1 MNLTYQNLQSAVADA
16 LAFSFLGHFQPS
28 EANSP
33 PYRVVP
39 PTYAPPRKGDPPQ
52 YLTTETGE
60 VRLDSP
66 QSFANRLEE
75 VIASENLTPSFNIVD
90 GHGVVLVNSRQ
101 LPHRVFDAAM
111 RDSDLEGQPFFK
123 SPLGADLRA
132 TRPATAT
139 ALFRHAPETL
149 LFGVWDSHSGGG
161 IQVLRL
167 ARAITAR
174 VFGTGGK
181 LRPGGAQKSD
191 PLNITKDVG
200 LLYLDVNHQMTLDPN
215 ESVKGKKD
223 KDKKE
228 TVKTYKPSDLGH
240 GSVPASDSKDG
251 VDVEDIILQGAIHLG
266 VLRKYHFPVDNGKPS
281 EEVDVAVRTALL
293 AMGIWA
299 VQSVATRGMWLRS
312 GCDLVY
318 QDLTWLLRYGGGK
331 DEAFEVSLESARK
344 VLDEALAALVGL
356 NLNWENTPITLK
368 ANKELL
374 KAIEISSTAIGTGE
388 MED

>member
-1 MNLTYQNLQSAVADA
+1 MNLTYQTLQSAVADA

-60 VRLDSP
+60 VRLDLP

-90 GHGVVLVNSRQ
+90 GHGVVRINSRQ

-111 RDSDLEGQPFFK
+111 RDSNLEGQPFFK
-123 SPLGADLRA
+123 SPLGASLRA
-132 TRPATAT
+132 ARPTTAT

-149 LFGVWDSHSGGG
+149 LFGVWDSHAGGG
-161 IQVLRL
+161 NQVLRM
-167 ARAITAR
+167 AR
-174 VFGTGGK
+174 VFGTGCK
-181 LRPGGAQKSD
+181 LRPGGAMKSD
-191 PLNITKDVG
+191 PLNITQDAGK
-200 LLYLDVNHQMTLDPN
+200 LYLDANFQLTLDP
-215 ESVKGKKD
+215 KQAD
-223 KDKKE
+223 KDKNVE
-228 TVKTYKPSDLGH
+228 GKTKASIIGH
-240 GSVPASDSKDG
+240 GSIPAKNAKDG

-266 VLRKYHFPVDNGKPS
+266 VLRKYRFPVDNGKAP
-281 EEVDVAVRTALL
+281 EETDVAVRTALL

-331 DEAFEVSLESARK
+331 DEAFEVSLATARK
-344 VLDEALAALVGL
+344 VLDEALAALAGH

-374 KAIEISSTAIGTGE
+374 KAIEISSTAIGIGE
-388 MED
+388 VED